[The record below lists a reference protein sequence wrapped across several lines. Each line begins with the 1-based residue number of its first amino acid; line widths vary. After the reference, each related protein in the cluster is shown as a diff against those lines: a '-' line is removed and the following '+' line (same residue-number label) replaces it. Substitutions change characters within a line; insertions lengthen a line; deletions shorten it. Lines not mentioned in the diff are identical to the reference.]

1 MKKQRPS
8 KKSATIT
15 ERVSSIELEFAKH
28 HAICGERYKNQE
40 LVLERIEKA
49 TIKNSQAI
57 EKLFGISNKGLGA
70 IKVLILVGTIIAGA
84 FSFFKFKDFI

>member
-70 IKVLILVGTIIAGA
+70 IKVLIVLGSILMGC
-84 FSFFKFKDFI
+84 FSFLKYKNFI

>member
-70 IKVLILVGTIIAGA
+70 IKVLILIGTIVAGA
-84 FSFFKFKDFI
+84 FSFFKFKDLI